1 MTTRLRICA
10 LALLASAIVTGSAG
24 VASAGELGVSL
35 WEAGTCSKT
44 FNCTYK
50 SVEADHAEAFTQA
63 AGHPAWGITTFELS
77 HSGTFPLAKPEGEPL
92 KRVRVDV
99 PQGLASNPQAPAKCK
114 IEAFMK
120 NACLPTTEVGTQ
132 EAIVWTGLVDVEL
145 TGPTAGH
152 VYNLE
157 PEPGTPIPGG
167 SGTFQPMPLLFGIQI
182 ATEHSFLEGHV
193 AWWSDYHEYFE
204 INNLGKSAPV
214 LKSKLNFNGHA
225 GGNFL
230 TLPSEC
236 TPVTTTY
243 LEVESWTG
251 EHANT
256 FTHPPLGIEGCGN
269 VPFGLGAEVTPGTSQ
284 ADQPDGAT
292 TEVKVPQKANPEEI
306 NTADIK
312 DAHVT
317 LPEGLTLNPSAA
329 HGLEACSPSQIG
341 IGTTNP
347 VACPAGSEVGT
358 VTIETDLPEKSLTG
372 KVFLGAPSGVPITGP
387 PFTIYVDAEAPAFG
401 VSVRLQGQVNPN
413 PTTGRLEASFANN
426 PQLPFSAFIL
436 SIKPGPRSSLANP
449 LTCGPSSTDSVFT
462 PWTGLAAA
470 AAASPFAAGG
480 CPASTPFVLGQGT
493 QDAPNTGGAYAS
505 YTLNLARADG
515 QQYLSQVRTVLPA
528 GLVGEIPTVTQC
540 GEPQAQAGSCPPASQ
555 IGVANV
561 KVGAGSEP
569 YEFQGPVYFTGPYNG
584 APFGLS
590 IPVEAAAGPFD
601 LGRVVTRAAI
611 SVDPY
616 SGRVIATSS
625 LPTIVKGI
633 PLRLRDVSVVT
644 NRPHFLMNPTNCGPL
659 TTDSSLTSTF
669 LATQPLSS
677 PFQVSGCNALAFKP
691 SFAAA
696 SNARANKAAGAAL
709 QVNVT
714 QPAHQANIRS
724 VLTQLP
730 LQLPSRLTT
739 LQKACLEATFA
750 ANPFSCPEGS
760 NVGSAT
766 AVTPTL
772 ATPLKGPA
780 YLVSHGGAAF
790 PDLEIVLEGSG
801 VRVILVGNTDIKH
814 GITTSNFAA
823 IPDVPVTS
831 FSLNLP
837 MGPHSVL
844 GVNGSLCARPLVM
857 PTTITAQNGA
867 QIKQNTKIAVAGCP
881 IKILRRRISHH
892 VLILTVQTFGAGRLT
907 VTGKNLKTARR
918 SVRRATT
925 TTIRVRLSSKGTRAL
940 RTHRRMKIRVRVR
953 FAPSVRGESAS
964 AASTSVT
971 FKR

>member
-1 MTTRLRICA
+1 
-10 LALLASAIVTGSAG
+10 
-24 VASAGELGVSL
+24 
-35 WEAGTCSKT
+35 
-44 FNCTYK
+44 
-50 SVEADHAEAFTQA
+50 
-63 AGHPAWGITTFELS
+63 
-77 HSGTFPLAKPEGEPL
+77 
-92 KRVRVDV
+92 
-99 PQGLASNPQAPAKCK
+99 
-114 IEAFMK
+114 
-120 NACLPTTEVGTQ
+120 
-132 EAIVWTGLVDVEL
+132 
-145 TGPTAGH
+145 
-152 VYNLE
+152 
-157 PEPGTPIPGG
+157 
-167 SGTFQPMPLLFGIQI
+167 
-182 ATEHSFLEGHV
+182 
-193 AWWSDYHEYFE
+193 
-204 INNLGKSAPV
+204 
-214 LKSKLNFNGHA
+214 
-225 GGNFL
+225 
-230 TLPSEC
+230 
-236 TPVTTTY
+236 
-243 LEVESWTG
+243 
-251 EHANT
+251 
-256 FTHPPLGIEGCGN
+256 
-269 VPFGLGAEVTPGTSQ
+269 
-284 ADQPDGAT
+284 
-292 TEVKVPQKANPEEI
+292 
-306 NTADIK
+306 
-312 DAHVT
+312 
-317 LPEGLTLNPSAA
+317 
-329 HGLEACSPSQIG
+329 
-341 IGTTNP
+341 
-347 VACPAGSEVGT
+347 
-358 VTIETDLPEKSLTG
+358 VTIETDLPEKSLAG
-372 KVFLGAPSGVPITGP
+372 RVFLGAPSGVPITAP
-387 PFTIYVDAEAPAFG
+387 PFTIYVDAESPTFG

-413 PTTGRLEASFANN
+413 PTTGRLEASFTNN
-426 PQLPFSAFIL
+426 PQLPFSAFIM

-449 LTCGPSSTDSVFT
+449 LTCVPSHTDSVFT

-470 AAASPFAAGG
+470 ISASPFAATG
-480 CPASTPFVLGQGT
+480 CPASIPFALSQST
-493 QDAPNTGGAYAS
+493 QDAPSTGGAYTS

-515 QQYLSQVRTVLPA
+515 QQYLSQVRTVLPE
-528 GLVGEIPTVTQC
+528 GLVGEIPSVTLC
-540 GEPQAQAGSCPPASQ
+540 GEPQAQAGSCSAASQ
-555 IGVANV
+555 IGVASV

-569 YEFQGPVYFTGPYNG
+569 YEFQGPVYLTGSYNG

-611 SVDPY
+611 SVDTY

-633 PLRLRDVSVVT
+633 PLRLRNVSVVT
-644 NRPHFLMNPTNCGPL
+644 NRAHFLMNPTNCGPL

-696 SNARANKAAGAAL
+696 SSARANKAGGAAL

-760 NVGSAT
+760 NVGTAT

-772 ATPLKGPA
+772 PTPLKGPA

-831 FSLNLP
+831 FSLSLP

-881 IKILRRRISHH
+881 VKILRRRISHH

-907 VTGKNLKTARR
+907 VTGKNLKTARK
-918 SVRRATT
+918 SVRGATT
-925 TTIRVRLSSKGTRAL
+925 TRIRVRLSSKGVRAL
-940 RTHRRMKIRVRVR
+940 RSHRRTKIRVRVR
-953 FAPSVRGESAS
+953 FAPSVRGEPAS
-964 AASTSVT
+964 AASTAVT
-971 FKR
+971 FRR